1 MNRNQP
7 KKSTNPVK
15 AIREMCIECMGCRG
29 SSQNYSKLIKECA
42 SSECALFD
50 FRFGKNP
57 YTRKRKL
64 STEHRIALQ
73 TGRDKKLKAFAVSQ
87 GKKSNA
93 NIDDL
98 S

>member
-1 MNRNQP
+1 MDRYKP
-7 KKSTNPVK
+7 KKQKKPLK
-15 AIREMCIECMGCRG
+15 AIREFCIECMGGRENDG
-29 SSQNYSKLIKECA
+29 YLKHIKNCV
-42 SSECALFD
+42 SFDCALFD

-87 GKKSNA
+87 GKKSSA